1 PSDKIAAFL
10 EDVKNKAQEAAE
22 SVASV
27 TTGGVGADLGVG
39 VGSEGEEDQ
48 QTVELDRYRET
59 LSRKLEALQEFLMTE
74 AELELKRHEER
85 LLTLSEALAR
95 EMVTAEEARALQES
109 LEEDHMR
116 RMGEIRKKGWS
127 DIQKFQNSTLI
138 QQVRQD
144 YGYLD
149 DIT

>member
-1 PSDKIAAFL
+1 AG
-10 EDVKNKAQEAAE
+10 
-22 SVASV
+22 AS
-27 TTGGVGADLGVG
+27 LG
-39 VGSEGEEDQ
+39 GSEGEEDPRA
-48 QTVELDRYRET
+48 VELEKYRET
-59 LSRKLEALQEFLMTE
+59 LAAKLEALQEFQMTE

-85 LLTLSEALAR
+85 LLALSEALAL